1 MRGRGATSV
10 GEFIAELADGL
21 IGRMADVLGAL
32 GEGLDSVEEEVAG
45 TPEAQRAALIDL
57 RRQSIALRRY
67 LSPQR
72 DALARL
78 STERISWLGERERLQ
93 LREVL
98 DRTTRYVEDLEA
110 ARERAA
116 VTQEALANR
125 LAEQLNS
132 RMYAL
137 SVVAGVFLP
146 LSFLTG
152 LLGINVAG
160 IPGAETWWAFAA
172 VCGSLG
178 LLTIGEVL
186 LFRRLGWL

>member
-1 MRGRGATSV
+1 MASV
-10 GEFIAELADGL
+10 LSDL
-21 IGRMADVLGAL
+21 D
-32 GEGLDSVEEEVAG
+32 EGLDSIEEQDEQ
-45 TPEAQRAALIDL
+45 TPAREQRKRLLEL
-57 RRQSIALRRY
+57 RRQAIRLRRY

-78 STERISWLGERERLQ
+78 SVERLAWLGERERLE

-116 VTQEALANR
+116 LSQEELASALS
-125 LAEQLNS
+125 EELNH

-160 IPGAETWWAFAA
+160 IPGAETSWAFAA
-172 VCGSLG
+172 VCASLVLVG
-178 LLTIGEVL
+178 VAELL
-186 LFRRLGWL
+186 LFRRLRWF